1 MHFKYQ
7 LMSSWPCQAWLVEC
21 CKGNQEVIV
30 YHGSRVEITPD
41 FFCEAVWPGSYEAG
55 GFDQTD
61 VIAGSGGRIRN
72 SAIIFVSSGSTVD
85 RLNMLR
91 GDRCVWLS
99 NSLVCLLS
107 AADADLNPAY
117 GFYYKDLYSVV
128 YGIDNCK
135 RLLAT
140 SKGDVELVYFDNVRW
155 DGNMASVVPKPSVN
169 RELVNFGQYLGFL
182 ESTMEQLAENIYSPI
197 RPKRLRML
205 GTLSAGYDSPT
216 LMALASGVGCDEAI
230 CFDRTHLNEEDSG
243 ESIAGY
249 LGVRPIVLS
258 GTAWRHLQKPEIPFI
273 AANSMG
279 EEVRFSAAAE
289 TLAGRV
295 LLTGYHGDKMWGKR
309 TKHLG
314 PNVVRGDPSGLGLTE
329 FRLWAGFIHCPVPFW
344 AVRSINAVSRISND
358 PEMSQWDI
366 SDEYSRPI
374 CRRIVENKGVPRE
387 AFGMKKRMASVII
400 HNYDEFLTPHS
411 LQDFLIWLK
420 EHRSAWWKRGK
431 APPLA
436 SAGLDR
442 RFHRAANRYAEWAKR
457 QPAIWRTAGW
467 FEGKPTYLRR
477 FIFPWAITRAKD
489 RYGKLTSLEL
499 RK

>member
-1 MHFKYQ
+1 
-7 LMSSWPCQAWLVEC
+7 
-21 CKGNQEVIV
+21 
-30 YHGSRVEITPD
+30 
-41 FFCEAVWPGSYEAG
+41 
-55 GFDQTD
+55 
-61 VIAGSGGRIRN
+61 
-72 SAIIFVSSGSTVD
+72 
-85 RLNMLR
+85 
-91 GDRCVWLS
+91 
-99 NSLVCLLS
+99 
-107 AADADLNPAY
+107 
-117 GFYYKDLYSVV
+117 
-128 YGIDNCK
+128 
-135 RLLAT
+135 
-140 SKGDVELVYFDNVRW
+140 
-155 DGNMASVVPKPSVN
+155 MASVVPKPSVN

>member
-1 MHFKYQ
+1 M
-7 LMSSWPCQAWLVEC
+7 EC

-329 FRLWAGFIHCPVPFW
+329 FRLWAGFIH
-344 AVRSINAVSRISND
+344 
-358 PEMSQWDI
+358 
-366 SDEYSRPI
+366 
-374 CRRIVENKGVPRE
+374 
-387 AFGMKKRMASVII
+387 
-400 HNYDEFLTPHS
+400 
-411 LQDFLIWLK
+411 
-420 EHRSAWWKRGK
+420 
-431 APPLA
+431 
-436 SAGLDR
+436 
-442 RFHRAANRYAEWAKR
+442 
-457 QPAIWRTAGW
+457 
-467 FEGKPTYLRR
+467 
-477 FIFPWAITRAKD
+477 
-489 RYGKLTSLEL
+489 
-499 RK
+499 